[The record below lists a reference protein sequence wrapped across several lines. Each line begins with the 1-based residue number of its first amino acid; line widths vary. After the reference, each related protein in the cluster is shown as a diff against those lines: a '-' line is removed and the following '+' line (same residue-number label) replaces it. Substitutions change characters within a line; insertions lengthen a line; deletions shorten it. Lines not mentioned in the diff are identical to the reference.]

1 MTKKIKQ
8 ELQDEK
14 IKTDEVKTRK
24 SIQKKTIKFEGQKE
38 NIKAEY

>member
-1 MTKKIKQ
+1 MTKKINH
-8 ELQDEK
+8 EERDEK
-14 IKTDEVKTRK
+14 IKTRK